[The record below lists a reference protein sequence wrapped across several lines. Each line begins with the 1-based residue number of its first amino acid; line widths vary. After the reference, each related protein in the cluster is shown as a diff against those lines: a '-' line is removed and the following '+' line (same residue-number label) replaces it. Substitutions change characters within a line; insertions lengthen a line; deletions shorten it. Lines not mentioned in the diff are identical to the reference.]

1 MAILRIFARHL
12 AVFKKIWFTNVMFNF
27 IEPLLYLTAM
37 GYGLGSFVRDID
49 GLSYIQYIAPGM
61 VASSAMFAASFEC
74 TYGSF
79 VRLHYQ
85 KTFHAMLAGPV
96 TVRDIVAG
104 DILYGTCKSMLFGL
118 VILTVITA
126 LGQVQSW
133 WALLI
138 PLFLAIP
145 GLAFSLLA
153 ICYTGLIENIDKF
166 NYYITLFLTPAYLF
180 SGVFFPIHSMPG
192 WAQAV
197 AWFNP
202 IYHSVEVCRALV
214 LGNSNPGLLVHAGV
228 LVLLAVLL
236 MPLAV
241 KLMTKRLIL

>member
-104 DILYGTCKSMLFGL
+104 DVLYGTCKSMLFGL

-214 LGNSNPGLLVHAGV
+214 LGNSNPSLLVHAGV
-228 LVLLAVLL
+228 LVLLAALL

>member
-1 MAILRIFARHL
+1 MATLRIFARHM
-12 AVFKKIWFTNVMFNF
+12 AVFKKIWFTNIMFNF
-27 IEPLLYLTAM
+27 IEPLLYLSAM
-37 GYGLGSFVRDID
+37 GYGLGSFVQDIN
-49 GLSYIQYIAPGM
+49 GLAYIQYIAPGM

-79 VRLHYQ
+79 IRLHYQ

-104 DILYGTCKSMLFGL
+104 DILYATFKSMVFGV
-118 VILTVITA
+118 VILTVIA
-126 LGQVQSW
+126 VLGQVQSW

-138 PLFLAIP
+138 PIFLVVP
-145 GLAFSLLA
+145 GLTFSLLA
-153 ICYTGLIENIDKF
+153 ICYTGITDNIDKF

-180 SGVFFPIHSMPG
+180 SGVFFPVNSMPG
-192 WAQAV
+192 WAQVV

-202 IYHSVEVCRALV
+202 IYHSVEVCRAMA
-214 LGNSNPGLLVHAGV
+214 LGNNNPGLLVHAGV
-228 LVLLAVLL
+228 LALLAVLL

-241 KLMTKRLIL
+241 RLMTKRLVV

>member
-1 MAILRIFARHL
+1 MVVLRIFARHML
-12 AVFKKIWFTNVMFNF
+12 VFRKIWFSNVMYNF

-49 GLSYIQYIAPGM
+49 GLAYIQYIAPGM

-79 VRLHYQ
+79 IRLHYQ
-85 KTFHAMLAGPV
+85 KTFHTMLAGPV
-96 TVRDIVAG
+96 TVRDIVIG
-104 DILYGTCKSMLFGL
+104 DILYGTFKSLVFGV
-118 VILTVITA
+118 VILVVIAA

-133 WALLI
+133 WALLV
-138 PLFLAIP
+138 PVFLVIP

-153 ICYTGLIENIDKF
+153 ICYTGLIETIDKF

-180 SGVFFPIHSMPG
+180 SGVFFPISSMPG
-192 WAQAV
+192 WAQVV

-202 IYHSVEVCRALV
+202 IFHSVEVCRAMV
-214 LGNSNPGLLVHAGV
+214 LGNSNPSLLVHAGV
-228 LVLLAVLL
+228 LALMVVIL

-241 KLMTKRLIL
+241 KLITKRLIV

>member
-12 AVFKKIWFTNVMFNF
+12 AVFKKIWFTNVMYNF
-27 IEPLLYLTAM
+27 IEPLLYLSAM
-37 GYGLGSFVRDID
+37 GYGLGSFVQDID
-49 GLSYIQYIAPGM
+49 GLAYIQYIAPGM

-96 TVRDIVAG
+96 TVRDIVVG
-104 DILYGTCKSMLFGL
+104 DILYGASKSMLFGI

-138 PLFLAIP
+138 PLFLLIP
-145 GLAFSLLA
+145 GLTFSLLA
-153 ICYTGLIENIDKF
+153 ICYTGLIETVDKF
-166 NYYITLFLTPAYLF
+166 NYYTTLFLTPAYLF
-180 SGVFFPIHSMPG
+180 SGVFFPINSMPG
-192 WAQAV
+192 WAQVV

-214 LGNSNPGLLVHAGV
+214 LGNSNPSLLVHAGV
-228 LVLLAVLL
+228 LALLAVLL

>member
-1 MAILRIFARHL
+1 MAMLRIFARHM
-12 AVFKKIWFTNVMFNF
+12 AVFRKIWFGNIMFNF

-37 GYGLGSFVRDID
+37 GYGLGTFVQDIN

-79 VRLHYQ
+79 IRLHYQ
-85 KTFHAMLAGPV
+85 KTFQAMLAGPV

-104 DILYGTCKSMLFGL
+104 DIMYATFKSTLFGL
-118 VILTVITA
+118 VILTVITV

-138 PLFLAIP
+138 PLFLIIP
-145 GLAFSLLA
+145 GLTFSLLA
-153 ICYTGLIENIDKF
+153 ICYTGITDNIDKF
-166 NYYITLFLTPAYLF
+166 NYYVTLFLTPSYLF
-180 SGVFFPIHSMPG
+180 SGVFFPINSMPA
-192 WAQAV
+192 WAQML

-202 IYHSVEVCRALV
+202 IYHSVEVCRAMA
-214 LGNSNPGLLVHAGV
+214 LGNINPGLLVHAGV
-228 LVLLAVLL
+228 LLAVALVF
-236 MPLAV
+236 MPLSV
-241 KLMTKRLIL
+241 RLLTKRLIL

>member
-1 MAILRIFARHL
+1 MAAIRIFARHM
-12 AVFKKIWFTNVMFNF
+12 AVFRKIWFTNIMFNF

-37 GYGLGSFVRDID
+37 GYGLGTFVQDME
-49 GLSYIQYIAPGM
+49 GMTYLQYIAPGM

-79 VRLHYQ
+79 MRLHYQ
-85 KTFHAMLAGPV
+85 KTFQAMLAGPV

-104 DILYGTCKSMLFGL
+104 DIMYATFKSMVFGL
-118 VILTVITA
+118 VILTVISV

-133 WALLI
+133 WGIFI
-138 PLFLAIP
+138 PVFLVIP

-153 ICYTGLIENIDKF
+153 ICYTGITANIDNF

-180 SGVFFPIHSMPG
+180 SGVFFPINSMPG
-192 WAQAV
+192 WAQV
-197 AWFNP
+197 IAWVNP
-202 IYHSVEVCRALV
+202 IFHSVEVCRALA
-214 LGNSNPGLLVHAGV
+214 LGNTNPGLLVHAGV
-228 LVLLAVLL
+228 LILLAMVL

-241 KLMTKRLIL
+241 RLMTKRLIV

>member
-49 GLSYIQYIAPGM
+49 GLSYIQYITPGM

-214 LGNSNPGLLVHAGV
+214 LGNSNPSLLVHAGV
-228 LVLLAVLL
+228 LALLAALL

>member
-214 LGNSNPGLLVHAGV
+214 LGNSNPSLLVHAGV
-228 LVLLAVLL
+228 LALLAALL

>member
-1 MAILRIFARHL
+1 MAMLRIFARHM
-12 AVFKKIWFTNVMFNF
+12 AVFRKIWFGNIMFNF

-37 GYGLGSFVRDID
+37 GYGLGTFVQDIN

-79 VRLHYQ
+79 IRLHYQ
-85 KTFHAMLAGPV
+85 KTFQAMLAGPV

-104 DILYGTCKSMLFGL
+104 DIMYATFKSTLFGL
-118 VILTVITA
+118 VILTVITV

-138 PLFLAIP
+138 PLFLIIP
-145 GLAFSLLA
+145 GLTFSLLA
-153 ICYTGLIENIDKF
+153 ICYTGITDNIDKF
-166 NYYITLFLTPAYLF
+166 NYYVTLFLTPSYLF
-180 SGVFFPIHSMPG
+180 SGVFFPINSMPA
-192 WAQAV
+192 WAQLL

-202 IYHSVEVCRALV
+202 IYHSVEVCRAMA
-214 LGNSNPGLLVHAGV
+214 LGNINPGLLVHAGV
-228 LVLLAVLL
+228 LLAVAIVF
-236 MPLAV
+236 MPLSV
-241 KLMTKRLIL
+241 RLLTKRLIL